1 MKGMSLLWIAG
12 LSLACGVLAPVALHA
27 ATLNLTA
34 SADASL
40 MEVADTNNNGGQ
52 EFFQCGTT
60 QNGPRMR
67 SVLRFDVTALPTNTM
82 ILSAA
87 VVLSVTKLPAEP
99 GAAAPFSLHRLLR
112 SWSEGT
118 NVGILN
124 IGQGAPAALGD
135 VTWSHANY
143 DTNAWGAPGGLPGAD
158 FAAFE
163 SGSAF
168 IYDVGGSPYTL
179 GPTTELAD
187 DVTGWVRVPA
197 ANFGWFF
204 ICDDEGT
211 RFTAKRFGSRENI
224 NPDLRPQL
232 QLTYLIPPR
241 IEHVARAGNS
251 LELGFSAAAAH
262 TYEVEW
268 RAALDSGTWQTL
280 TNLGYFTNATPV
292 LFQDP
297 LSGPAR
303 FYRLLAY

>member
-1 MKGMSLLWIAG
+1 MQHLGVVGGIFAVGLLAQG
-12 LSLACGVLAPVALHA
+12 ELRA
-27 ATLNLTA
+27 ATVSLIP

-40 MEVADTNNNGGQ
+40 MEVAPTNNNGGQ
-52 EFFQCGTT
+52 DFFQCGTT

-67 SVLRFDVTALPTNTM
+67 SVLRFDLSVLPTNTI

-99 GAAAPFSLHRLLR
+99 GAAAPFSLHRMLR
-112 SWSEGT
+112 HWSEGT

-135 VTWSHANY
+135 VTWSHANF
-143 DTNAWGAPGGLPGAD
+143 DTNAWGAPGGLPGYD

-187 DVTGWVRVPA
+187 DVQGWVRDPA
-197 ANFGWFF
+197 ANSGWFF
-204 ICDDEGT
+204 ICGDEGT
-211 RFTAKRFGSRENI
+211 RFTAKRFGSRENA

-232 QLTYLIPPR
+232 QLTYLIQPR
-241 IEHVARAGNS
+241 IDHVARSGTHFQ
-251 LELGFSAAAAH
+251 LGFLAAAAH

-268 RAALDSGTWQTL
+268 RDALDSGSWQTL

-292 LFQDP
+292 LFLDQGTLP
-297 LSGPAR
+297 RR